1 MRRITRS
8 NTVLLAACAVVGM
21 TALPAAAKTDKQI
34 AKAASLKLSDL
45 SGEWTASK
53 GDDAP
58 NGSAECEA
66 IDDIEARSDKYEF
79 NSPEFATADAYLS
92 NSVYV
97 FPNVKQ
103 AKAYLAVFQDP
114 SAGDCLQAG
123 LEEAVADSPGAVV
136 DTGLLDVSGGP
147 ADDGV
152 GYQVDVALS
161 DGDTFVIEAV
171 AFRVGRGV
179 TGITAQNPGGALP
192 ETADYATLA
201 IKRLRQ
207 GLK

>member
-8 NTVLLAACAVVGM
+8 ISVVLAACAVVGT

-34 AKAASLKLSDL
+34 AKAASLKLADL
-45 SGEWTASK
+45 SGDWTASK
-53 GDDAP
+53 DADLP
-58 NGSAECEA
+58 SGIAECEA
-66 IDDIEARSDKYEF
+66 IDDIGARSDKYEF
-79 NSPEFATADAYLS
+79 NSPDFFATEAFLS

-97 FPNVKQ
+97 FPTVKQ

-114 SAGDCLQAG
+114 AAGDCLQAS
-123 LEEAVADSPGAVV
+123 LEDAFADSPGAVV
-136 DTGLLDVSGGP
+136 DTGALDVSGGP

-161 DGDTFVIEAV
+161 NGDTFVLEAG

-192 ETADYATLA
+192 ETADYVTLT
-201 IKRLRQ
+201 IKRLRK